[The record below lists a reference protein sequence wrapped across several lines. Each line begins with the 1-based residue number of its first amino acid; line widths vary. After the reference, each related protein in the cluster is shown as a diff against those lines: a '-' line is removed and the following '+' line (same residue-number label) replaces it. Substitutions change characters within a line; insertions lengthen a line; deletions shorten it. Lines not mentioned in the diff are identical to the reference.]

1 MSTRPS
7 LPLEDLQET
16 LPPAPIGL
24 TRAGVTRS
32 AKAIRISHDGSETLF
47 QAEISCF
54 ADLNPRQ
61 KGVHMSRFEEGIN
74 EAIDE
79 VTAAGALMIDALA
92 EVIAATVVEAQGALR
107 SEVSIH
113 ASFPVE
119 RQTPVSD
126 MTSQEMY
133 GLIGI
138 AAAGPHGVRRVLGVS
153 AQGMNA
159 CPCAQGLIRA
169 QAEDALASEGFS
181 SDDIERI
188 VRLVPIATHNQR
200 ARGTLYV
207 GTPHGVQIPAMTLID
222 IVEEGMS
229 SEIYELLKRTDE
241 QYIVDRAHRRPR
253 FVEDSVREMVKGVLE
268 RLPELGDDTFI
279 RAHQANFETIHTH
292 DVDAE
297 RCGTLGEIRSEIA
310 TGEYHSGHT
319 SLAEWL
325 DGRTA
330 GRVG

>member
-7 LPLEDLQET
+7 LPLEDLQES

-32 AKAIRISHDGSETLF
+32 SKSIRISHDGSETLF
-47 QAEISCF
+47 QAEIECF

-79 VTAAGALMIDALA
+79 VTSGGALVIDALA
-92 EVIAATVVEAQGALR
+92 EAIAASVVEAQGALR

-113 ASFPVE
+113 ATFPVE

-126 MTSQEMY
+126 LTSQEMY

-138 AAAGPHGVRRVLGVS
+138 AAAGPNGMRRVLGVS

-169 QAEDALASEGFS
+169 QAEEALSLEGFS
-181 SDDIERI
+181 ADDIERI

-207 GTPHGVQIPAMTLID
+207 GTPHGVSIPAMTLID

-268 RLPELGDDTFI
+268 RLPDLGDDTFI

-292 DVDAE
+292 DVEAE
-297 RCGTLGEIRSEIA
+297 RCGTLGEIRAEIA
-310 TGEYHSGHT
+310 TGEHHAGHT
-319 SLAEWL
+319 SLTEWL

-330 GRVG
+330 GRA

>member
-32 AKAIRISHDGSETLF
+32 AKAIRISHGDSETLF

-74 EAIDE
+74 EAIEE
-79 VTAAGALMIDALA
+79 VTAGGALMIDALA
-92 EVIAATVVEAQGALR
+92 EVIATTVVEAQGALR

-133 GLIGI
+133 ELIGI

-330 GRVG
+330 GPV